1 MKCNFLSCVIN
12 GSNILGE
19 SNAFTFPFI
28 LITVARLALQDPSG
42 SVQFARC
49 HLCSWAL
56 SYGLIYLDHLS
67 SKVHVMDHS
76 TQRGKNTGLH
86 QSECS
91 EKSDIYNITVAG
103 GVYNS
108 ASEVSKGRHVL
119 ISSYCCLANTNTF
132 LQAWI
137 ELGLIEQMMGGVLKS
152 CMTSRFSFRICILS
166 GRINSHR
173 KERASDMT

>member
-19 SNAFTFPFI
+19 SNPFAFPFI

-49 HLCSWAL
+49 HLCSWVL

-67 SKVHVMDHS
+67 SKVHVMDNS

-86 QSECS
+86 QSP
-91 EKSDIYNITVAG
+91 EKSDIFYDITVAG

-119 ISSYCCLANTNTF
+119 IVSSYCCLANTNTF

-137 ELGLIEQMMGGVLKS
+137 ELGLIEQMMGSVLKS
-152 CMTSRFSFRICILS
+152 CTTSSSEGPF
-166 GRINSHR
+166 
-173 KERASDMT
+173 